1 MSTKRPV
8 RRVPRRPRTPRHV
21 PSAAPDGPAGVGKL
35 LRQYGVDRDS
45 VGAPPIALKR
55 NRVVVALPGP
65 DAARFRIN
73 EIGCQTVRDAGPQS
87 VGMTYWFDTPVSG
100 AAHDLPLRFV
110 GTRIAVRH
118 DVEAAGA
125 VEFTSTHTVHGLPA
139 GLGRVAATVRVS
151 GVAPGQWQVVATP
164 ETPDG
169 GVLATGQSGFT
180 PFIGEYAPGVRLGA
194 WPAMVSLGA
203 LVGVTLLG
211 VLAARAGLSPRTVVA
226 LAIVAC
232 LTGLVG
238 ARIYFL
244 AQTTERVGLLSLAG
258 MCIQGFVIAAV
269 ATLVLGAWLLR
280 LPLTTVLDIAAPGLL
295 FGMALGRLG
304 CWWGG
309 CCAGRLSTSRFALWS
324 SNRYIGAR
332 RVPTQLIEG
341 SAALLL
347 GLVALAVDLWD
358 RTPHYGTLLAM
369 MLAAYIVV
377 RQLLF
382 GLRDLPRRTRGG
394 RVIAAATAGLA
405 ALAAIPIIAAGHLA

>member
-1 MSTKRPV
+1 MSPKRPA
-8 RRVPRRPRTPRHV
+8 RRGPRRPTTPRHV
-21 PSAAPDGPAGVGKL
+21 PSAAPDGLADVGEL

-45 VGAPPIALKR
+45 LGAPPTATKR
-55 NRVVVALPGP
+55 NRVVAPP
-65 DAARFRIN
+65 PEADSARFRLS
-73 EIGCQTVRDAGPQS
+73 EIGCQSVRDAGPQS
-87 VGMTYWFDTPVSG
+87 LGMTYWFDTPASG
-100 AAHDLPLRFV
+100 AASDVPLQFV
-110 GTRIAVRH
+110 GTRIAERP
-118 DVEAAGA
+118 DADTSGA
-125 VEFTSTHTVHGLPA
+125 DEFTNTHTVRGLPA
-139 GLGRVAATVRVS
+139 GLGRVAATVRVT

-164 ETPDG
+164 KPPGG
-169 GVLATGQSGFT
+169 GVLATGQSGFS

-211 VLAARAGLSPRTVVA
+211 VLAARAGLSPLTVVA

-244 AQTTERVGLLSLAG
+244 AQTTERVGWLSFAG

-324 SNRYIGAR
+324 SNRYVGAR

-347 GLVALAVDLWD
+347 GLVALGVDLWD

-394 RVIAAATAGLA
+394 RAIAAATAAVA
-405 ALAAIPIIAAGHLA
+405 ALAAIPVIAAGHFG